1 MKKQIILPIALS
13 LLCSCGGNNAGKKT
27 ETKQEKNERKQN
39 IMKMPL
45 KMSGDFNQIT
55 SLGGID
61 IIYSQ
66 GDYNCTIEGDSVVL
80 SQVKADVE
88 SGILTL
94 YVHTDNNPDI
104 NYYGTT
110 QNLKAYI
117 CAPYLK
123 CVALCAAGNFSS
135 IGKWTTESLEL
146 GVIGT
151 GSFNLDSV
159 ECNTF
164 KYEATGEGNATF
176 KHIDSKES
184 IMFTC
189 MSKSDVNADINTDQI
204 IAATQSGKI
213 TLTGTAKQKDLSATS
228 KALIED
234 KTVKN
239 KQ

>member
-1 MKKQIILPIALS
+1 MKKQIIIPLALT
-13 LLCSCGGNNAGKKT
+13 LMCSCGGSNTGKVT
-27 ETKQEKNERKQN
+27 ETKQNTSETPQN
-39 IMKMPL
+39 IKKMPL

-66 GDYNCTIEGDSVVL
+66 GDYNCTIEGDSIAL

-94 YVHTDNNPDI
+94 YAQTDNNPDI
-104 NYYGTT
+104 NCYGTS
-110 QNLKAYI
+110 QNIKAYI
-117 CAPYLK
+117 SAPFLK
-123 CVALCAAGNFSS
+123 CVAICAAGNFSS
-135 IGKWTTESLEL
+135 VGKWKAESLEL

-151 GSFNLDSV
+151 GSFDLDTI

-164 KYEATGEGNATF
+164 KYEATGEGNATI
-176 KHIDSKES
+176 KHINSKES

-189 MSKSDVNADINTDQI
+189 MSKSDVNANINTNQVT
-204 IAATQSGKI
+204 AVTQSGKI
-213 TLTGTAKQKDLSATS
+213 TLTGTAKQKDLSATN

-234 KTVKN
+234 KTVRK
-239 KQ
+239 